1 MYHAKQRGWLEL
13 DLIIGQWAEKNLHS
27 LSSEELKDFEEL
39 LGCENPDL
47 FKYLTN
53 QMEAGEDLQHN
64 KAFQVRW
71 SRSCVSAMF
80 MSQILAWITRGSD
93 VYLQMIR
100 KSVESTMEYYGSFSS
115 TRTSKEWVRGWNDGS
130 TNN

>member
-1 MYHAKQRGWLEL
+1 MGENLVGTKAQHWRRPETLLRGQGLETGTNCIAEINVDAIVISSLRCVQNINRLMYHAKQRGWLEL

-64 KAFQVRW
+64 KAFQVR
-71 SRSCVSAMF
+71 
-80 MSQILAWITRGSD
+80 
-93 VYLQMIR
+93 
-100 KSVESTMEYYGSFSS
+100 
-115 TRTSKEWVRGWNDGS
+115 
-130 TNN
+130 